1 MSDCE
6 TDVTYKRTMRGI
18 YVKAAQSLIRTN
30 VSETPT
36 PRLSAEQVCEL
47 TEYQTKIA
55 KIDRELQIK
64 APTELVLRRLEW
76 EEEALHERRRLLK
89 VSIPTMKRV
98 AQHQKQLAAEKKLRK
113 CTNGYLNAVD
123 SGDSVLLFADEVVS
137 QPSSYTSISDQN
149 QPVVHADIVDEIVT
163 GALGRSSEAL
173 STRLITAINTGTAVN
188 NVPIEDTQMLPDVPT
203 HLI

>member
-1 MSDCE
+1 
-6 TDVTYKRTMRGI
+6 
-18 YVKAAQSLIRTN
+18 
-30 VSETPT
+30 
-36 PRLSAEQVCEL
+36 
-47 TEYQTKIA
+47 
-55 KIDRELQIK
+55 
-64 APTELVLRRLEW
+64 
-76 EEEALHERRRLLK
+76 
-89 VSIPTMKRV
+89 MKRV